1 MLGRP
6 PAAAS
11 TALCPL
17 GGAGAQG
24 DTTASLPGAACT
36 LPGTPHQESSPPAP
50 HTGRAWPW
58 PPSPAARALHSG
70 IRPQD
75 PVVMALGALVDEGF
89 VSVSHSVPAYLL
101 EKAPPCRAGRAF
113 LTRPGHAA
121 PALVCVAVG
130 TVPQY
135 LFSACFQDNTGFLF
149 CPDSVAL
156 GAGLSLLA
164 LVIGE
169 RARGQRAHPE
179 LLCPS
184 YPRGSLC
191 PHPSGTGGMLANPEQ
206 GRC

>member
-1 MLGRP
+1 
-6 PAAAS
+6 
-11 TALCPL
+11 
-17 GGAGAQG
+17 
-24 DTTASLPGAACT
+24 
-36 LPGTPHQESSPPAP
+36 
-50 HTGRAWPW
+50 
-58 PPSPAARALHSG
+58 
-70 IRPQD
+70 
-75 PVVMALGALVDEGF
+75 MALGALVDEGF
-89 VSVSHSVPAYLL
+89 VSVSRSVPAYLL
-101 EKAPPCRAGRAF
+101 EKAPPRRAGRAF